1 MFKLKDKLKF
11 INISQD
17 YLKYLHDHCS
27 EVYYKQF
34 NYDNKP
40 YLGILINNENNQYVI
55 PLSSAKEKHKLWKNT
70 DTNRFLVYENCDKSS
85 LSKNA
90 IYKENPDGS
99 IKHILSAIDL
109 KKMIPVKEGIYS
121 IVDLVAKQNDT
132 TEERNYKNL
141 LNKEYS
147 FCLKILPSIIQKANK
162 LYNKQIETGKIIK
175 FCCDFKLIEEKC
187 NQYKV

>member
-70 DTNRFLVYENCDKSS
+70 DTNRFL
-85 LSKNA
+85 
-90 IYKENPDGS
+90 I
-99 IKHILSAIDL
+99 
-109 KKMIPVKEGIYS
+109 
-121 IVDLVAKQNDT
+121 
-132 TEERNYKNL
+132 
-141 LNKEYS
+141 
-147 FCLKILPSIIQKANK
+147 
-162 LYNKQIETGKIIK
+162 
-175 FCCDFKLIEEKC
+175 
-187 NQYKV
+187 

>member
-141 LNKEYS
+141 LNKEFS

>member
-109 KKMIPVKEGIYS
+109 KKMIPVKDGIYS

-141 LNKEYS
+141 
-147 FCLKILPSIIQKANK
+147 
-162 LYNKQIETGKIIK
+162 
-175 FCCDFKLIEEKC
+175 
-187 NQYKV
+187 

>member
-70 DTNRFLVYENCDKSS
+70 DINRFLVYENCDKSS

-132 TEERNYKNL
+132 KEERNYKNL
-141 LNKEYS
+141 LNKEFS

-175 FCCDFKLIEEKC
+175 FCCNFKLIEEKC
-187 NQYKV
+187 DQYKV

>member
-70 DTNRFLVYENCDKSS
+70 DTNRFLVYESCDKSS

-141 LNKEYS
+141 LNKEFS

-175 FCCDFKLIEEKC
+175 FCCNFKLIEEKC
-187 NQYKV
+187 DQYKV

>member
-70 DTNRFLVYENCDKSS
+70 DTNRFLIYENCDKSS

-132 TEERNYKNL
+132 KEERNYKNL
-141 LNKEYS
+141 LNKEFS

-187 NQYKV
+187 DQYKV

>member
-70 DTNRFLVYENCDKSS
+70 DTNRFLIYENCDKSS

-141 LNKEYS
+141 LNKEFS

-187 NQYKV
+187 DQYKV

>member
-70 DTNRFLVYENCDKSS
+70 DANRFLVYENCDKSS
-85 LSKNA
+85 LSKKA

-132 TEERNYKNL
+132 TY
-141 LNKEYS
+141 
-147 FCLKILPSIIQKANK
+147 
-162 LYNKQIETGKIIK
+162 IIK
-175 FCCDFKLIEEKC
+175 LRDDKMWSDGKKFTAEDVRFTIDRLKEGKSIYSYNES
-187 NQYKV
+187 

>member
-141 LNKEYS
+141 LNKEFS

-162 LYNKQIETGKIIK
+162 LYNRQIETGKIIK

>member
-17 YLKYLHDHCS
+17 YLKYLHDQCS

-141 LNKEYS
+141 LNKEFS

-187 NQYKV
+187 DQYKV

>member
-141 LNKEYS
+141 LNKEFS

-162 LYNKQIETGKIIK
+162 LYNKQIDTGKIIK
-175 FCCDFKLIEEKC
+175 FCCNFKLIEEKC
-187 NQYKV
+187 DQYKV

>member
-141 LNKEYS
+141 LNKEFS

-187 NQYKV
+187 DQYKV

>member
-40 YLGILINNENNQYVI
+40 YLGILLNNENNQYVI

-141 LNKEYS
+141 LNKEFS

-187 NQYKV
+187 DQYKV

>member
-141 LNKEYS
+141 LNKEFS
-147 FCLKILPSIIQKANK
+147 FCLKILPSIIQKTNK

-187 NQYKV
+187 DQYKV

>member
-70 DTNRFLVYENCDKSS
+70 DANRFLVYENCDKSS
-85 LSKNA
+85 LSKKA

>member
-70 DTNRFLVYENCDKSS
+70 DTNRFLIYENCDKSS

-141 LNKEYS
+141 LNKEFS

-175 FCCDFKLIEEKC
+175 FCCNFKLIEEKC
-187 NQYKV
+187 DQYKV

>member
-70 DTNRFLVYENCDKSS
+70 DTNRFLIYENCDKSS

-132 TEERNYKNL
+132 KEERNYKNL
-141 LNKEYS
+141 LNKEFS

-175 FCCDFKLIEEKC
+175 FCCNFKLIEEKC
-187 NQYKV
+187 DQYKV

>member
-17 YLKYLHDHCS
+17 YFKYLHDHCS

-141 LNKEYS
+141 LNKEFS

-187 NQYKV
+187 DQYKV

>member
-17 YLKYLHDHCS
+17 YLKYLHDQGS

-141 LNKEYS
+141 LNKEFS

-187 NQYKV
+187 DQYKV

>member
-70 DTNRFLVYENCDKSS
+70 DTNRFLVYENCNKSS

-141 LNKEYS
+141 LNKEFS

-162 LYNKQIETGKIIK
+162 LYDKQIETGKIIK